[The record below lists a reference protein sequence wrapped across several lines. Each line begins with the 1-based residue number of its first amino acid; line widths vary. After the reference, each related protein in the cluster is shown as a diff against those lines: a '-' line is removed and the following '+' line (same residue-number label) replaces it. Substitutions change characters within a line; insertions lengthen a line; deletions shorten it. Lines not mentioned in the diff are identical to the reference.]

1 MESCARVSACCAAR
15 ASPPAGGVTVV
26 AVKSA
31 PALPNGWAGGSRAVV
46 FLSGP
51 GVEALMSS
59 FSELVSEVG
68 FGSRLRSRLLL
79 LFLTPLPDLP
89 TAAFP
94 RPRTAPQR
102 LVASKGGGT
111 RQTRSDAATHASHTN
126 GSRLVL
132 YRRCKS
138 GSPHGTHASCSPL
151 RARRRSD
158 SPSAEQA
165 IRRSRLLRAGSCK
178 LVATCDHRG
187 LAHLA
192 RRCVGQPLGPH
203 KRRAHVRRESGGT
216 DSRDERRRVWCR
228 HAVAA

>member
-1 MESCARVSACCAAR
+1 M
-15 ASPPAGGVTVV
+15 
-26 AVKSA
+26 AVESA
-31 PALPNGWAGGSRAVV
+31 PALPNGWVGGSRAVV

-59 FSELVSEVG
+59 VSELVSEVG

-79 LFLTPLPDLP
+79 LFLYSIT
-89 TAAFP
+89 
-94 RPRTAPQR
+94 RPSHSG
-102 LVASKGGGT
+102 LS
-111 RQTRSDAATHASHTN
+111 QTQDRPAATCGFERGLNKTDAIGRSH
-126 GSRLVL
+126 SRQPYEWVPA
-132 YRRCKS
+132 
-138 GSPHGTHASCSPL
+138 GAVPPL
-151 RARRRSD
+151 QVRFPARNTRIPLAARVRRRSG

-178 LVATCDHRG
+178 LVATCDNRG
-187 LAHLA
+187 RAHLA

-203 KRRAHVRRESGGT
+203 KRRAHVRRKSGGT